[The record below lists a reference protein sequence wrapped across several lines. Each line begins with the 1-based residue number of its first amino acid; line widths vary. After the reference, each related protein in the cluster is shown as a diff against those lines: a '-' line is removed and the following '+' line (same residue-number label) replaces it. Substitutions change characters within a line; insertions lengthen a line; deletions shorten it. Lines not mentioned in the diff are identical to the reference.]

1 MSHDFVEA
9 ALMRKAGYA
18 VRLLPTNHGSYEE
31 GPPTLLDTL
40 KRDRRWCQG
49 NMQHFWLLFAK
60 GWHPMSRI
68 NFFHGIMSYV
78 SSPLWLVFLLMATV
92 MGASDQGVIG
102 QQAKF
107 SGELLLGLTIMFIFM
122 PKVIIVLDEL
132 FTGRIFKPVKLRI
145 LTAISSILDTFI
157 FTLMAPIMMLFH
169 TRFVIFTVLGKGV
182 RWVAQRR
189 KLGGGID
196 WQEPIMTFAGTTLI
210 GIAWMVLAFFISSQF
225 FFWIAPVAV
234 AMILSIPFAI
244 TTSSNRSL
252 QRLGL
257 FLTPEELTPAPVLLS
272 LSEHLDEVKDRPKLQ
287 PELEQRFGLVQ
298 VGLDPYVNG
307 LHVSLLRRRKNPN
320 HSREY
325 FAHLRTKLI
334 TQGPASLASRELT
347 AILYDA
353 DTVVHLHY
361 ELWSSSEETLAPFW
375 RIAIRQYN
383 LVAPNPFTH
392 LLSQKVTD

>member
-1 MSHDFVEA
+1 
-9 ALMRKAGYA
+9 
-18 VRLLPTNHGSYEE
+18 
-31 GPPTLLDTL
+31 
-40 KRDRRWCQG
+40 
-49 NMQHFWLLFAK
+49 
-60 GWHPMSRI
+60 
-68 NFFHGIMSYV
+68 
-78 SSPLWLVFLLMATV
+78 
-92 MGASDQGVIG
+92 
-102 QQAKF
+102 
-107 SGELLLGLTIMFIFM
+107 
-122 PKVIIVLDEL
+122 
-132 FTGRIFKPVKLRI
+132 
-145 LTAISSILDTFI
+145 
-157 FTLMAPIMMLFH
+157 
-169 TRFVIFTVLGKGV
+169 VIFTVLGKGV

-189 KLGGGID
+189 KIGGGID
-196 WQEPIMTFAGTTLI
+196 WQEPILTFASTTLI
-210 GIAWMVLAFFISSQF
+210 GVAWMVLAFFISSQF

-257 FLTPEELTPAPVLLS
+257 FLTPEELNPAPVLQS
-272 LSEHLDEVKDRPKLQ
+272 LSDHLDEVKDRPKLQ

-325 FAHLRTKLI
+325 FAHLRSKLI

-353 DTVVHLHY
+353 DTVVQLHY

-392 LLSQKVTD
+392 LLSQKVTE